1 MKSKFYRLG
10 KKYTDEQI
18 SKTTAVVSQGM
29 EDTAWGSYGLNIDL
43 EKLKKYL
50 PEEIDTDLAWKPLTA
65 VYYNT
70 FYPMDLMAWP
80 RLKDESKTSVPKER
94 LIKQMD
100 LTGEGMKDVV
110 MNRTH
115 GILSTDIKKN
125 TDGTPKQGPIQICM
139 YLPLKIQGS
148 GPCKFFILHQKSL
161 STKMRVH
168 TDYAPTSTKYRL
180 WNNNNP
186 TYNEKLVKE
195 CNHITKTYLKKL
207 SIADSA
213 NIEEGVP
220 IIFSG
225 DDLHVENNWVKSSG
239 VTGMS
244 VLKVLFQKASI
255 PDMQYKMRYT
265 KLNAHVPS
273 E

>member
-1 MKSKFYRLG
+1 
-10 KKYTDEQI
+10 
-18 SKTTAVVSQGM
+18 
-29 EDTAWGSYGLNIDL
+29 
-43 EKLKKYL
+43 
-50 PEEIDTDLAWKPLTA
+50 
-65 VYYNT
+65 
-70 FYPMDLMAWP
+70 
-80 RLKDESKTSVPKER
+80 
-94 LIKQMD
+94 
-100 LTGEGMKDVV
+100 
-110 MNRTH
+110 
-115 GILSTDIKKN
+115 
-125 TDGTPKQGPIQICM
+125 
-139 YLPLKIQGS
+139 
-148 GPCKFFILHQKSL
+148 
-161 STKMRVH
+161 MRVH
-168 TDYAPTSTKYRL
+168 TDYSPTSTKYRL

-265 KLNAHVPS
+265 KLNANVPS